1 MPVVASCE
9 QPESGT
15 LVRHIQ
21 PAGVMVLRAA
31 GYSARVGILVL
42 GIAFT
47 SIFTSLT
54 MAANCPKPTDLNDG
68 WTVAAPDQEGLDP
81 ALICGIAAR
90 LDGWKEADP
99 HGVVVARHGVLV
111 YEDYFSGKDQRWPQQ
126 HWGQPL
132 VDTPHD
138 VHTKHDLQSITKSI
152 VGILV
157 GIALERGLI
166 QNIDTPVLSFFPDY
180 TDLRDP
186 DRERIAVRDLLT
198 MRSGLRWPYKP
209 YLSMA
214 RRMEAAP
221 DPVRFVLEQPV
232 VAAPGTNWHYNNGSA
247 EVIGALLR
255 KATGR
260 PLDQFSKEALFD
272 PLGIDDWEWGR
283 MANGDPGA
291 SWGLRLRPRD
301 LAKIGQLVLDHG
313 AWQGQQTVSA
323 SWIKEMTTPHIVRQ
337 DASSY
342 GYLWWSGRR
351 SVDGR
356 DIDWVGSVGWGG
368 QCLYILPS
376 LGLIVVVTAGVY
388 DFDGQGS
395 QDLAGDTV
403 LDKFVLP
410 AALAH

>member
-157 GIALERGLI
+157 GIALDRHLI
-166 QNIDTPVLSFFPDY
+166 ENLDTSVLSFFPEY
-180 TDLRDP
+180 TDLHDP
-186 DRERIAVRDLLT
+186 DRERITLRDLLT
-198 MRSGLRWPYKP
+198 MRSGLRWPHKP

-221 DPVRFVLEQPV
+221 DPYRFVLQQPA

-247 EVIGALLR
+247 ELIGAILR

-260 PLDQFSKEALFD
+260 SLDQFAKEGVFD
-272 PLGIDDWEWGR
+272 PLRIEDWEWGR
-283 MANGDPGA
+283 MANGDPAA

-313 AWQGQQTVSA
+313 AWQGQQIVSA
-323 SWIKEMTTPHIVRQ
+323 AWIKEMTTPQIIRQ
-337 DASSY
+337 HASSY
-342 GYLWWSGRR
+342 GYLWWSGQA
-351 SVDGR
+351 SN
-356 DIDWVGSVGWGG
+356 
-368 QCLYILPS
+368 
-376 LGLIVVVTAGVY
+376 
-388 DFDGQGS
+388 
-395 QDLAGDTV
+395 
-403 LDKFVLP
+403 
-410 AALAH
+410 